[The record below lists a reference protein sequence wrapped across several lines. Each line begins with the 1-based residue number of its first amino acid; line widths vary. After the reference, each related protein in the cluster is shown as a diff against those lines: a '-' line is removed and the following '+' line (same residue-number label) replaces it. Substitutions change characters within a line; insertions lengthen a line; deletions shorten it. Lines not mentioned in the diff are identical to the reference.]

1 MACVEQDGLRTDE
14 RVAGG
19 GWWVSLMPTAPRSR
33 ILLRTLV
40 VADALVLV
48 TTGCLLGVF
57 MQAPAGLALGGGCW
71 VLAATLLGLLRAAG
85 RAVRRREEWVAYG
98 ISPWP
103 VARAGPRR
111 AGARTPVRA
120 RR

>member
-19 GWWVSLMPTAPRSR
+19 GWWLSLMPTAPRSR

-40 VADALVLV
+40 VADVVLLV

-57 MQAPAGLALGGGCW
+57 MQAPAGPALGGGCW
-71 VLAATLLGLLRAAG
+71 ALAAILLSLLRAAG

-103 VARAGPRR
+103 VAGA
-111 AGARTPVRA
+111 AARTAVRA